1 MREAV
6 ALVNLSP
13 AVSVALIGVGVAA
26 LPLCLVAWRN
36 LAAGGVSASGGDAA
50 GWIRALTL
58 AALFLTL
65 DLVVFG
71 AFTRLTDSGL
81 GCPDWPGCYG
91 STSPV
96 GAHGHIADAQATL
109 PHGPVTHT
117 KAWIEMLHRYLATGV
132 GALITLLMGLAWWQ
146 KSRGLPVPVQSVVSP
161 WWPTLTF
168 VWVCAQGAF
177 GAMTVTL
184 KLYPLVV
191 TGHLIGG
198 LMGVALLAAQVRA
211 MTPATGSARHSVWS
225 VQLPTA
231 LRRGAWAVLAVWVA
245 QVALGGWVSTNA
257 AVLACADFPTCQG
270 QWWPE
275 MNFAQGFTLMRGLG
289 SDGQGGAI
297 GLQALMAIHMV
308 HRLGA
313 VVASIAML
321 GLARRAWRLS
331 VLGDASGRR
340 ESAVLLGL
348 WLWQVAS
355 GLSNVVLGWPLAAA
369 LAHTLGAALT
379 VAWLTRM
386 VVAPATGSVVS
397 SSQVQAASAGAVAR
411 WAW

>member
-1 MREAV
+1 MTAV
-6 ALVNLSP
+6 TDLIDLGP
-13 AVSVALIGVGVAA
+13 AVSVALIGALVAC
-26 LPLCLVAWRN
+26 LPMAVVAWRR
-36 LAAGGVSASGGDAA
+36 LSGRSGAASHGASD
-50 GWIRALTL
+50 WQRALTL
-58 AALFLTL
+58 ATLFLTL

-91 STSPV
+91 NTSPV
-96 GAHGHIADAQATL
+96 GAHGSIADAQAAL

-132 GALITLLMGLAWWQ
+132 GALITWLMGLAWWQ
-146 KSRGLPVPVQSVVSP
+146 RWRTGRVQQLSP

-177 GAMTVTL
+177 GALTVTL

-198 LMGVALLAAQVRA
+198 LLGVALLTAQVRA
-211 MTPATGSARHSVWS
+211 MTPAAAAGRASTGLWS
-225 VQLPTA
+225 RPVAPG
-231 LRRGAWAVLAVWVA
+231 LRRAASVGLLVWWC

-257 AVLACADFPTCQG
+257 AVLACADFPTCHG

-275 MNFAQGFTLMRGLG
+275 MDFSQGFTLMRGLG
-289 SDGQGGAI
+289 QGAPGEAI
-297 GLQALMAIHMV
+297 SLQALMAIHMV

-313 VVASIAML
+313 VVVSMVMGWL
-321 GLARRAWRLS
+321 TWRAWQTH
-331 VLGDASGRR
+331 
-340 ESAVLLGL
+340 ESAGTGRPEAWALLAL

-386 VVAPATGSVVS
+386 VVAPATGSVVTS
-397 SSQVQAASAGAVAR
+397 PAAHAASGGAAAR